1 MYKLVLKER
10 NNKLA
15 SSSKA
20 IVVLILKDQRERER
34 ESLYSLHIE
43 SHNHPLW

>member
-20 IVVLILKDQRERER
+20 IVVLILKDQREKERER
-34 ESLYSLHIE
+34 VSTLCI
-43 SHNHPLW
+43 